1 MGQDLL
7 SGVLALSIVLLNPSS
22 TPSTPTTSLVSQTK
36 EMRDYAVKEGDTL
49 STIAEKEYGSVDF
62 WTNIWNDNDWIEQP
76 NLIEKDWKLKIRNT
90 KPLATATLSAA
101 LEKKIQQKRQIAN
114 IQTSPTASTFT
125 YTGGPLNEAQITFLG
140 NCESG
145 MTAER
150 NSGNGYFG
158 AFQFSPGTWRSMG
171 TEYVRADLAPLDVQ
185 KDAVQRLLARSSI
198 YTQFPGCS
206 SRMRASGL
214 L

>member
-22 TPSTPTTSLVSQTK
+22 TPSAKLTSQIVEVA
-36 EMRDYAVKEGDTL
+36 EMRDYAVKEGDSL
-49 STIAEKEYGSVDF
+49 STIAEKEYGSMDF
-62 WTNIWNDNDWIEQP
+62 WINVWNDNDWIDQP

-90 KPLATATLSAA
+90 KPLAAATLSAA

-198 YTQFPGCS
+198 YTQFPGCAR
-206 SRMRASGL
+206 RMQSLGL